1 MASFVNS
8 FALLE
13 GDGEP
18 STSTTTSKKKKS
30 KKNKRSA
37 SAAMPPSGAN
47 EAVAPTPAAPPP
59 EENNAA
65 DDGFQ
70 LAGRLSR
77 RSSTGSAK
85 PSTPASNVKQCT
97 LAEGMHDLEHAARE
111 TLFSQSAD
119 RVSQWKSWQQRVT
132 ENISPPEDLDPQLV
146 EGFGRSIRNTF

>member
-85 PSTPASNVKQCT
+85 PSTPASNVKHCT
-97 LAEGMHDLEHAARE
+97 LAEGVHALEVAARE
-111 TLFSQSAD
+111 THFSQSAD
-119 RVSQWKSWQQRVT
+119 RVSQWKSWLQRVI
-132 ENISPPEDLDPQLV
+132 ENTSRPQLV
-146 EGFGRSIRNTF
+146 EGFSRSIFNTF

>member
-18 STSTTTSKKKKS
+18 STSTTTGKKKKQ

-37 SAAMPPSGAN
+37 SAALPPSGAN
-47 EAVAPTPAAPPP
+47 EAVAPTPAAAPAP
-59 EENNAA
+59 EEDNA

-85 PSTPASNVKQCT
+85 PSTPTSNAKHCT
-97 LAEGMHDLEHAARE
+97 LAEGVHDLELAARE

-132 ENISPPEDLDPQLV
+132 ENMSPLQLV
-146 EGFGRSIRNTF
+146 EGFGRSVCNTF

>member
-8 FALLE
+8 FAVLE

-18 STSTTTSKKKKS
+18 STSTTTGKKKKS

-37 SAAMPPSGAN
+37 SAALPPSGAN
-47 EAVAPTPAAPPP
+47 EAVAPTTPAAAPAP
-59 EENNAA
+59 EEDNA

-85 PSTPASNVKQCT
+85 PSTPASTVKQCT
-97 LAEGMHDLEHAARE
+97 LEEGVHALEVAARE
-111 TLFSQSAD
+111 THFTQSAD
-119 RVSQWKSWQQRVT
+119 RVSQWKSWLQRVT
-132 ENISPPEDLDPQLV
+132 ENMSPPQLYKALAAA
-146 EGFGRSIRNTF
+146 SATF